1 MITFKNYFCSTL
13 LNKHA
18 FLYHWKWTLELSKR
32 GKYPLYLAWVLLT
45 GLWLSL
51 QKKKNSCVQKSHRKR
66 HIKWQKQII
75 HQFQT
80 KTIIC
85 EDFTKQRDSCLGLW
99 SNESHGLQFF
109 FFFKLNSQTL
119 VIRMIYIFL
128 VFGGCPHRR
137 DIFSTFEEKFMARTH
152 F

>member
-1 MITFKNYFCSTL
+1 MPSLPLEMSTWTFKKGKVPSLPC
-13 LNKHA
+13 
-18 FLYHWKWTLELSKR
+18 LSSFDWSMIKF
-32 GKYPLYLAWVLLT
+32 T
-45 GLWLSL
+45 
-51 QKKKNSCVQKSHRKR
+51 KKKNSCVQKSHRKR

-109 FFFKLNSQTL
+109 FFKLNSQTL